1 MKWILCGLTF
11 ALAVALAVGTA
22 AIRAG
27 NVQLRR
33 DLERDYRGIE
43 ARKIMLRRLSVLA
56 VEQVTPERLVVLL
69 RSLMDPAPEGPEG
82 PHPSEPRAG
91 AEASWQ

>member
-33 DLERDYRGIE
+33 DIERDWRRVE
-43 ARKIMLRRLSVLA
+43 ARAIELRRLSVMA
-56 VEQVTPERLVVLL
+56 VEHVTPERLVVLL
-69 RSLMDPAPEGPEG
+69 RSLMTPVATTTPTGQ
-82 PHPSEPRAG
+82 
-91 AEASWQ
+91 EATAWQ